1 MSNPQADYNNP
12 FFTRGCRHEPTTDTS
27 KAQHYCHGCSKLA
40 DLNYMDS
47 IPIPPG
53 YVLFDCCEVRFKNS
67 KKGFFKIPPELDI
80 ELGDIVA
87 VESTPGHDIGIV
99 SLVGETAKLQ
109 MEARKITTS
118 DESIRKIYRKARPAD
133 IEKWVS
139 SVTREKEALVKT
151 RQIASELTLDM
162 KVNDIEF
169 QGDGTKA
176 TFYYTAD
183 ERVDFRELI
192 KVLAEQFKVR
202 IEMKQI
208 GIRQEA
214 ARVGGLGSCGRE
226 LCCSTWL
233 TRFRSVST
241 HAARVQQ
248 LSSNPQKLAG
258 QCGKLKCCLNY
269 EVDAYVD
276 AMKEFPSGDIV
287 LKTRKGLAN
296 CNKIDVFKRLLWFNY
311 LEAPG
316 TFVSLDLD
324 VVKEII
330 KRNKRN
336 EIPDDLESFD
346 VNVETKPSPSPV
358 RTRPQIEKNPKDN
371 KQDKQ

>member
-99 SLVGETAKLQ
+99 SLVGETARLQ

-276 AMKEFPSGDIV
+276 AMKEFPTGDIV

-330 KRNKRN
+330 KRNNRN

>member
-276 AMKEFPSGDIV
+276 AMKEFPTGDIV

>member
-1 MSNPQADYNNP
+1 MSNPQADYSNP
-12 FFTRGCRHEPTTDTS
+12 FFSRGCRHEPTTDSS

-40 DLNYMDS
+40 DVNYMDS
-47 IPIPPG
+47 IPVPPG
-53 YVLFDCCEVRFKNS
+53 HIMFDCCEVRFKNS
-67 KKGFFKIPPELDI
+67 KKAFFKIPPELDI

-99 SLVGETAKLQ
+99 SLVGESARLQ
-109 MEARKITTS
+109 MEARKITTT

-139 SVTREKEALVKT
+139 SVSREKDALVKT
-151 RQIASELTLDM
+151 RQIASDLTLDM

-192 KVLAEQFKVR
+192 KVLVEQFKVR

-276 AMKEFPSGDIV
+276 AMKEFPTGDIV

-316 TFVSLDLD
+316 TFVALDLD

-336 EIPDDLESFD
+336 EIPDDLETFD

-358 RTRPQIEKNPKDN
+358 RPKPQIEKGSKDN

>member
-99 SLVGETAKLQ
+99 SLVGETARLQ

-276 AMKEFPSGDIV
+276 AMKEFPTGDIV

-346 VNVETKPSPSPV
+346 VNVETKPSPS
-358 RTRPQIEKNPKDN
+358 
-371 KQDKQ
+371 